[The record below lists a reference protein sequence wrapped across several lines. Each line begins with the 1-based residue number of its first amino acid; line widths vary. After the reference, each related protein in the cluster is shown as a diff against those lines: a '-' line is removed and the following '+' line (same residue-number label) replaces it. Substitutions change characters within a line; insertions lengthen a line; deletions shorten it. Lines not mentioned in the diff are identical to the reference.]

1 MDYDVKCLLSQ
12 DNQLLSALFHYSSY
26 NVIITINM
34 SSYSSYNVI
43 ITINM
48 SSYSSYNVIITINM
62 SSYS

>member
-34 SSYSSYNVI
+34 SSYS
-43 ITINM
+43 
-48 SSYSSYNVIITINM
+48 
-62 SSYS
+62 